1 MYRDLLVHVDG
12 GEGGRH
18 RIEFAVDLATRA
30 GARLSGLHVTPTA
43 DTPLLYKPSQIE
55 AALAHGSAELAGE
68 ARAARSAFEA
78 LAAARLSDT
87 SWLERVGDVVEGVS
101 ARARYAD
108 LVILGQDEWQD
119 PVERHPLPV
128 AHSVV
133 VRCGRPVLVVP
144 PAARSADFARI
155 AVAWDGSR
163 EAVRAVHDALPLLRS
178 ASSVHLLTI
187 VTAPDANAAEDASN
201 LIVHLANHGVA
212 ALSKV
217 ERAST
222 AQEHKALHLS
232 IEQGAYDLLIM
243 GAYSH
248 ARWIEFILGGASQ
261 STLLSSNI
269 PVLVSH

>member
-12 GEGGRH
+12 REGDRH

-30 GARLSGLHVTPTA
+30 GARLSGLHVTPA
-43 DTPLLYKPSQIE
+43 AEIPPVYKPSQIE
-55 AALAHGSAELAGE
+55 AAVAHESAELSGD
-68 ARAARSAFEA
+68 ARTARLAFET
-78 LAAARLSDT
+78 LAIARLGDT
-87 SWLERVGDVVEGVS
+87 SWLESVGDIVEGVS
-101 ARARYAD
+101 ERARYSD
-108 LVILGQDEWQD
+108 LVILGQDEWQE

-133 VRCGRPVLVVP
+133 LRCGRPVLVVP
-144 PAARSADFARI
+144 AGARSADLARI

-178 ASSVHLLTI
+178 ASTVHLLTI
-187 VTAPDANAAEDASN
+187 VAAPDDNTVEDASN
-201 LIVHLANHGVA
+201 VIAHLARHGVA
-212 ALSKV
+212 AESKV
-217 ERAST
+217 ARAT
-222 AQEHKALHLS
+222 ATQEHKALHAAV
-232 IEQGAYDLLIM
+232 EQGAYDLLVM

-248 ARWIEFILGGASQ
+248 ARWIEFILGGATQ